1 MKIWRIGN
9 YTSSKMRKQTV
20 VKKPR
25 FLKKRVSL
33 LYNQLSTKV
42 RVQKAQ
48 GRQKFNPAI
57 FNLPEAI
64 SVKINAIR
72 LFNSADLSGGGGG
85 GAIERLF
92 SGCS

>member
-1 MKIWRIGN
+1 M
-9 YTSSKMRKQTV
+9 
-20 VKKPR
+20 VKKLH
-25 FLKKRVSL
+25 FLNKDVSL

-42 RVQKAQ
+42 RVQKAR

>member
-1 MKIWRIGN
+1 M
-9 YTSSKMRKQTV
+9 
-20 VKKPR
+20 VKKLR
-25 FLKKRVSL
+25 FLNKDVSL

-42 RVQKAQ
+42 RVQKAR

-72 LFNSADLSGGGGG
+72 LLIVQIYREEAGGELSNDYSP
-85 GAIERLF
+85 AVVKSNI
-92 SGCS
+92 

>member
-1 MKIWRIGN
+1 M
-9 YTSSKMRKQTV
+9 

-42 RVQKAQ
+42 RVRKAQ

>member
-1 MKIWRIGN
+1 M
-9 YTSSKMRKQTV
+9 
-20 VKKPR
+20 VKKLR
-25 FLKKRVSL
+25 FLSKDVSL

-42 RVQKAQ
+42 RVQKAR

-64 SVKINAIR
+64 SVKINVIR

>member
-1 MKIWRIGN
+1 M
-9 YTSSKMRKQTV
+9 
-20 VKKPR
+20 VKKLR
-25 FLKKRVSL
+25 FLNKDVSL

>member
-1 MKIWRIGN
+1 M
-9 YTSSKMRKQTV
+9 
-20 VKKPR
+20 VKKLR
-25 FLKKRVSL
+25 FLNKDVSL

-42 RVQKAQ
+42 RVQKAR

>member
-1 MKIWRIGN
+1 
-9 YTSSKMRKQTV
+9 MRKQTV

-64 SVKINAIR
+64 SVKINGDKA
-72 LFNSADLSGGGGG
+72 F
-85 GAIERLF
+85 
-92 SGCS
+92 

>member
-1 MKIWRIGN
+1 M
-9 YTSSKMRKQTV
+9 
-20 VKKPR
+20 VKKLR
-25 FLKKRVSL
+25 FLNKHVSL

-42 RVQKAQ
+42 RVQKAR

-85 GAIERLF
+85 ELSNDYSPALVKSNI
-92 SGCS
+92 